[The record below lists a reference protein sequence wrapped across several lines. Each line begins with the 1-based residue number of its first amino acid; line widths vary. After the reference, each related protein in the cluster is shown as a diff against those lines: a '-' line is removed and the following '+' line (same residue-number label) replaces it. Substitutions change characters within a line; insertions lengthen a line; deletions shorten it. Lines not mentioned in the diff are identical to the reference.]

1 MEVHAH
7 QLPATQQWLS
17 YAGSISLP
25 WHLHHDLA
33 LLVLQKPD
41 LEAANYEWAAAVTN

>member
-1 MEVHAH
+1 MEVYAH
-7 QLPATQQWLS
+7 QLPATQQCLS

-25 WHLHHDLA
+25 WHLHHDLS

-41 LEAANYEWAAAVTN
+41 LEA